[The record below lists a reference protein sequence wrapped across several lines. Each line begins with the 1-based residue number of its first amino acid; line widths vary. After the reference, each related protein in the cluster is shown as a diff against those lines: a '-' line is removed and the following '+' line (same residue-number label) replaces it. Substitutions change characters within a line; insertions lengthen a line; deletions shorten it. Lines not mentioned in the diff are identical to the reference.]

1 MPVRCPKCSF
11 ESADDAAWCDFC
23 KEPFRKKGASA
34 APAPAAPAAP
44 PVPAAPAAPIDP
56 DVLLK
61 MGDGEKLPTLPPW
74 ARTAAWAFLGAV
86 FVLGMAV
93 TGALFARSRMTA
105 QDEPQT
111 LRSQ

>member
-23 KEPFRKKGASA
+23 KEPFRKKG
-34 APAPAAPAAP
+34 PAPTAPISSIKNDL
-44 PVPAAPAAPIDP
+44 PIDP

-61 MGDGEKLPTLPPW
+61 MGDGEKLPTVPPW

-93 TGALFARSRMTA
+93 TGALFARSRMAA